1 MSNSSINS
9 AVAEW
14 NERATKIG
22 GRDTMLNFRDSRE
35 GSLDLSGAHPSGVA
49 QLLAGRATRLSSLIR
64 NTEQLA
70 DARRRVKSIRHK
82 ADQLSYERGIHTAH
96 LAIGFAQWSRDIDGT
111 RTDYSAPILLRHVEL
126 VPRGTNVE
134 DFEITLANDTV
145 VNPALVEYLHKHHN
159 VHIDTDEWIA
169 STQESHGFDPT
180 GVYKR
185 LRTAT
190 RSVPGLLVTQR
201 LVVSTFAN
209 ITTPFGRDDLPLDHP
224 VVRALAGDADA
235 RRSLSRGGSSD
246 PAPAPTAGG
255 GKGSAEVA
263 TTSAKKP
270 GLSAGVSD
278 ANTKNLPTLGA
289 NADSAKSEDAGST
302 LKTSGEKKQ
311 KRLRKRRELRSS
323 LDVQTTPRLP
333 DRSPS
338 SEFLALDVDGD
349 QQAVVDAAL
358 AGESFVVD
366 TPPGTGATQVATAL
380 ATSLAH
386 AGKSVLYV
394 AQSSDALDDYAKRLD
409 DAGVRNFVVDGRE
422 RMSDLKKQ
430 LVSLII
436 SAERSSKPDLNQL
449 LQKLTYTRERL
460 NAHTAS
466 LHQKR
471 EPWGTSVFATLEHL
485 AALTASDPGPL
496 TDVRFDDRVMKLDSA
511 GRDTLRGDLLKLS
524 DLGAFTMDVEDTVW
538 FGARF
543 ANDEDAETAR
553 ATAERAARLVTE
565 LTKQAEPVLRAAG
578 MNPARNVDAWGKCL
592 ETIVDVSRMLKRFT
606 EQVFDANLE
615 ELIAATGTGKYRR
628 QHNIDQG
635 MFERARLKKEA
646 AALARGPIVDL
657 HEELQGV
664 RKLRD
669 QWYRLTRDTSKAPH
683 AVDGADEAFDVHQE
697 LDIKLRQLDPIM
709 DDTPD
714 GGNLG
719 RMLVEE
725 LQARLSAMGEDRA
738 ALADLPAR
746 TSADDKLREAGLG
759 DLLDDLRARKVRHAG
774 VGAEFDLAYWATVLQ
789 QMAAADALISGH
801 DTRELDD
808 LVREFR
814 EADREFVKAGGQ
826 RLMYAHAAGWRRA
839 IASFKAEAEIVRI
852 ALRAPH
858 LHLQQLALE
867 APRVLSALAP
877 VWMMSPF
884 EVPNVFAAQ
893 EFFDVVIVADA
904 ARLSVPE
911 ALPAIARARQVVAL
925 GDSRLP
931 GPKPFSVSVNRHAAP
946 TQPSSTSVFT
956 ELAEFLPLKGLR
968 TYHRAAPQGLLDLVN
983 GHFYDSAISSL
994 PTART
999 SEGTGLEFAYV
1010 PDATGVPDS
1019 VTGQVESPD
1028 QEVSRVVDLVLRHAR
1043 TKPRQSLAV
1052 ITLTPWHAQRVAS
1065 AVQSAIR
1072 QYPYV
1077 ASFFTDTTKEP
1088 FVVTDVERVQ
1098 GFARDAVIFSVGYGR
1113 TLQGRV
1119 LYNFGSLEEP
1129 DSEKLLAAI
1138 VTRARRKLTLV
1149 SSYGPTDLERSR
1161 LKHGSRYLLELITA
1175 VVAASRSEAAR
1186 GGEQGSGAAS
1196 SRGAGAGTGTG
1207 AGSSTDAPSPL
1218 VVDIAERMRKLGAHP
1233 IVNYNGIDIAVPVGK
1248 TVEQGMVLA
1257 IETDGPAYA
1266 STPSVRE
1273 RERLRRDSLERRGWT
1288 CARMWS
1294 MDAFVNPQAVAQRM
1308 FDLWRES
1315 VEAHSPQSVLDAARA
1330 ASVVTGRR
1338 GSRPQVAPGLPL
1350 HAYSESDLHQM
1361 LEWIQSDNQFRDDT
1375 ELEHQLKNALAYRG
1389 HTDLN
1394 DTIAKAVR
1402 RYREAQARAKAVFEE
1417 QPRESSEGGRGGEE
1431 QELGQDAIMPTYDTG
1446 VLRDEDLIDA
1456 GLREDEREGTGESA
1470 SEREGERDDKRGD
1483 A

>member
-22 GRDTMLNFRDSRE
+22 GRDTMLNFRDSRD

-64 NTEQLA
+64 NAEQLA

-111 RTDYSAPILLRHVEL
+111 RTDFSAPILLRHVEL

-134 DFEITLANDTV
+134 DFEISLANDTV
-145 VNPALVEYLHKHHN
+145 VNPALVEYLRKHHG

-185 LRTAT
+185 LRTVT
-190 RSVPGLLVTQR
+190 RSVPGLLVGQR

-209 ITTPFGRDDLPLDHP
+209 ITTPFGRDDLPMDHP

-235 RRSLSRGGSSD
+235 RGSLSRGRSSG
-246 PAPAPTAGG
+246 PASAPAAGE
-255 GKGSAEVA
+255 GKGTAEAA

-270 GLSAGVSD
+270 RLSAGVSD

-289 NADSAKSEDAGST
+289 NAESENADATKAAGSKAVSAA
-302 LKTSGEKKQ
+302 KTSGEKKQ
-311 KRLRKRRELRSS
+311 KRLRKRRELRASMAA
-323 LDVQTTPRLP
+323 QTTPRLP

-358 AGESFVVD
+358 AGGSLVVD
-366 TPPGTGATQVATAL
+366 MPPGTGNTQVAAAL

-394 AQSSDALDDYAKRLD
+394 AQSSDALDDLATRLD

-422 RMSDLKKQ
+422 RMSEVKKQ

-436 SAERSSKPDLNQL
+436 SAERSSKPENTDLL
-449 LQKLTYTRERL
+449 KKLTDARDRL

-466 LHQKR
+466 LHQER
-471 EPWGTSVFATLEHL
+471 QPWGTSVFATLEHL

-496 TDVRFDDRVMKLDSA
+496 TDVRFEDRVMKLSSA
-511 GRDTLRGDLLKLS
+511 ARDALRDELLKLS

-543 ANDEDAETAR
+543 ANNEDAETAR
-553 ATAERAARLVTE
+553 ATAERAARLVTD
-565 LTKQAEPVLRAAG
+565 LTKQTEPVLRAAG
-578 MNPARNVDAWGKCL
+578 MNPARNVDEWGACL
-592 ETIVDVSRMLKRFT
+592 KTIVDVSRLLKRFK

-615 ELIAATGTGKYRR
+615 ELIAATGSGQYRR
-628 QHNIDQG
+628 EHNIDQG
-635 MFERARLKKEA
+635 MFERGRLKKEA
-646 AALARGPIVDL
+646 ASLTRGPVADL
-657 HEELQGV
+657 HEELQNV
-664 RKLRD
+664 RELRD
-669 QWYRLTRDTSKAPH
+669 QWYRLTRDTSQAPR
-683 AVDGADEAFDVHQE
+683 AVDGAVEAFDVYQE
-697 LDIKLRQLDPIM
+697 LEIKLRQLDPIM

-714 GGNLG
+714 GGDLG

-746 TSADDKLREAGLG
+746 TSADDKLRGAGLG

-789 QMAAADALISGH
+789 QMAAADTQISGH
-801 DTRELDD
+801 DTRALDS
-808 LVREFR
+808 LAREFR
-814 EADREFVKAGGQ
+814 EADREFVKTGGE

-839 IASFKAEAEIVRI
+839 IASFKAEAESVRT

-858 LHLQQLALE
+858 LHIRQLALE

-884 EVPNVFAAQ
+884 EVPNVFATQ
-893 EFFDVVIVADA
+893 DFFDVVIIADA

-911 ALPAIARARQVVAL
+911 ALPSIARARQVVAL
-925 GDSRLP
+925 GDPRLP
-931 GPKPFSVSVNRHAAP
+931 GPKPFSVSVNRHAVPAE
-946 TQPSSTSVFT
+946 PSSSSVFT
-956 ELAEFLPLKGLR
+956 ELSEFLPLKGLR
-968 TYHRAAPQGLLDLVN
+968 TYHRSAPQGLLDLVN
-983 GHFYDSAISSL
+983 GHFYESAISSL

-999 SEGTGLEFAYV
+999 SEGSGLEFAYV

-1119 LYNFGSLEEP
+1119 LYSFGSLEQP
-1129 DSEKLLAAI
+1129 GSEKLLAAI
-1138 VTRARRKLTLV
+1138 VTRARQKLTLV

-1161 LKHGSRYLLELITA
+1161 LKHGARYLLELIST
-1175 VVAASRSEAAR
+1175 VVATSRSEATRTGEQESAGAR
-1186 GGEQGSGAAS
+1186 GMRDAGGAA
-1196 SRGAGAGTGTG
+1196 GATNAQN
-1207 AGSSTDAPSPL
+1207 PL
-1218 VVDIAERMRKLGAHP
+1218 INDIAERMRKLGAHP
-1233 IVNYNGIDIAVPVGK
+1233 IVNYHGIDIAVPVGK
-1248 TVEQGMVLA
+1248 TVDQGMVLA

-1294 MDAFVNPQAVAQRM
+1294 MDAFANPQAVAKRLY
-1308 FDLWRES
+1308 DLWRDS

-1338 GSRPQVAPGLPL
+1338 GSRPKVTPGLPL
-1350 HAYSESDLHQM
+1350 HAYSETELHQM
-1361 LEWIQSDNQFRDDT
+1361 LEWIQSDNQFRDDA
-1375 ELEHQLKNALAYRG
+1375 ELEHQLQTALAYRG

-1402 RYREAQARAKAVFEE
+1402 RYREVQARAKAVFEE
-1417 QPRESSEGGRGGEE
+1417 QFQEGAESSPGDEGR
-1431 QELGQDAIMPTYDTG
+1431 ELDQDEVMPTYDTG

-1456 GLREDEREGTGESA
+1456 GLREEERA
-1470 SEREGERDDKRGD
+1470 NERDDS
-1483 A
+1483 

>member
-145 VNPALVEYLHKHHN
+145 VNPALVEYLRKHHR

-169 STQESHGFDPT
+169 ATQESHGFDPT

-235 RRSLSRGGSSD
+235 RRSLARGGSSD
-246 PAPAPTAGG
+246 PAPAPASGE
-255 GKGSAEVA
+255 GKETAEVA

-278 ANTKNLPTLGA
+278 DNTKNLPTLGA
-289 NADSAKSEDAGST
+289 NADSEKSEGAGTT

-436 SAERSSKPDLNQL
+436 SAERSAKPDLNQL
-449 LQKLTYTRERL
+449 LQKLTDTRERL

-496 TDVRFDDRVMKLDSA
+496 TDVRFDDRVMKLDPVE
-511 GRDTLRGDLLKLS
+511 RDALREDLLKLS

-565 LTKQAEPVLRAAG
+565 LTKQAEPVLRSAG
-578 MNPARNVDAWGKCL
+578 MNPARNVDAWGACL
-592 ETIVDVSRMLKRFT
+592 ETIVAVSRMLKRFT

-615 ELIAATGTGKYRR
+615 ELIAATGTGQYRR

-646 AALARGPIVDL
+646 AALTRGPVADL

-664 RKLRD
+664 RELRD

-683 AVDGADEAFDVHQE
+683 AVDGADEAFDVYQE

-714 GGNLG
+714 GGDLG

-789 QMAAADALISGH
+789 QMAAADAQIGGH
-801 DTRELDD
+801 DTRALDD
-808 LVREFR
+808 LAREFR
-814 EADREFVKAGGQ
+814 DADREFVKAGGE

-839 IASFKAEAEIVRI
+839 IASFKAEAESVRT

-858 LHLQQLALE
+858 LHIQQLALE
-867 APRVLSALAP
+867 SPRVLSALAP

-893 EFFDVVIVADA
+893 EFFDVVIIADA

-925 GDSRLP
+925 GDPRLP

-946 TQPSSTSVFT
+946 AQSSSASVFT

-983 GHFYDSAISSL
+983 GHFYESAISSL

-1065 AVQSAIR
+1065 AVQTAIR

-1129 DSEKLLAAI
+1129 DSEKLLATI
-1138 VTRARRKLTLV
+1138 VTRARQKLTLV

-1161 LKHGSRYLLELITA
+1161 LKHGARYLLELITA

-1186 GGEQGSGAAS
+1186 GGEQGAGAAS
-1196 SRGAGAGTGTG
+1196 SRGAGAGTG
-1207 AGSSTDAPSPL
+1207 APNPL

-1248 TVEQGMVLA
+1248 TVEQGMALA
-1257 IETDGPAYA
+1257 IETDGSAYA

-1338 GSRPQVAPGLPL
+1338 GSRPQVTPGLPL

-1417 QPRESSEGGRGGEE
+1417 QSHEGSENGRGGEE
-1431 QELGQDAIMPTYDTG
+1431 QELDQDAIMPTYDTG

-1456 GLREDEREGTGESA
+1456 GLREDERDE
-1470 SEREGERDDKRGD
+1470 KRGD

>member
-14 NERATKIG
+14 NDRATKIG
-22 GRDTMLNFRDSRE
+22 GRDTMLNFRDSRD

-70 DARRRVKSIRHK
+70 DARRRVKTIRHK

-111 RTDYSAPILLRHVEL
+111 RTDFSAPVLLRHVEL

-145 VNPALVEYLHKHHN
+145 VNPALVEYLDKNHG

-185 LRTAT
+185 LRTVT
-190 RSVPGLLVTQR
+190 RTVPGLLVTQR

-209 ITTPFGRDDLPLDHP
+209 ITTPFGRDDLPMDHP

-235 RRSLSRGGSSD
+235 RGSLSRGRSSD
-246 PAPAPTAGG
+246 PAPAPAAGE
-255 GKGSAEVA
+255 GKGDAEA
-263 TTSAKKP
+263 GATSAKKP
-270 GLSAGVSD
+270 RLSAGVSD
-278 ANTKNLPTLGA
+278 SNTKNRPALGA
-289 NADSAKSEDAGST
+289 NAESENADVSKEAKETGGNADPAV
-302 LKTSGEKKQ
+302 KTSGQKKQ
-311 KRLRKRRELRSS
+311 KRLRKRRELRAAM
-323 LDVQTTPRLP
+323 VAQTTPRLP

-349 QQAVVDAAL
+349 QQAVVDSAL

-366 TPPGTGATQVATAL
+366 TPPGTGATQVAAAL
-380 ATSLAH
+380 ATTLAH

-394 AQSSDALDDYAKRLD
+394 AQSSDALDDLGTRLD
-409 DAGVRNFVVDGRE
+409 EAGVRNFVVDGRE
-422 RMSDLKKQ
+422 RMSEVKKQ

-436 SAERSSKPDLNQL
+436 SAERSTKPELTEL
-449 LQKLTYTRERL
+449 LQKLTNAREKL
-460 NAHTAS
+460 NAHSAS
-466 LHQKR
+466 LHQER
-471 EPWGTSVFATLEHL
+471 QPWGTSVYATLEQL

-511 GRDTLRGDLLKLS
+511 QRGALREDLLKLS

-543 ANDEDAETAR
+543 ANDKDAETAR
-553 ATAERAARLVTE
+553 ATAERAARLVAE
-565 LTKQAEPVLRAAG
+565 LTTQAEPVLRAAG
-578 MNPARNVDAWGKCL
+578 MNPARNIDAWGTCL
-592 ETIVDVSRMLKRFT
+592 ETIVDVSRMLKRFKG
-606 EQVFDANLE
+606 QVFDAHLE
-615 ELIAATGTGKYRR
+615 ELIAATGSGQYRR

-646 AALARGPIVDL
+646 AALTQSPVADL
-657 HEELQGV
+657 HEELKSV
-664 RKLRD
+664 RELRD

-683 AVDGADEAFDVHQE
+683 AVDGADEAFDVYQE
-697 LDIKLRQLDPIM
+697 LAIKLRQLDPIM

-714 GGNLG
+714 GGDLG

-759 DLLDDLRARKVRHAG
+759 DLLDDLRARKVRHSG

-789 QMAAADALISGH
+789 QMAAADSQIGGH
-801 DTRELDD
+801 DTRALDG
-808 LVREFR
+808 LVRDFR
-814 EADREFVKAGGQ
+814 NADREFVSLGGE

-839 IASFKAEAEIVRI
+839 IASFKAEAESVRT

-858 LHLQQLALE
+858 LHIRQLALE

-884 EVPNVFAAQ
+884 EVPNVFATQ
-893 EFFDVVIVADA
+893 DFFDVVIIADA

-925 GDSRLP
+925 GDPRLP

-946 TQPSSTSVFT
+946 AESSSTSVFT

-983 GHFYDSAISSL
+983 GHFYESAISSL

-999 SEGTGLEFAYV
+999 SEGSGLEFAYV

-1052 ITLTPWHAQRVAS
+1052 ITLTPWHAQRIAS

-1119 LYNFGSLEEP
+1119 LYNFGSLEQP

-1138 VTRARRKLTLV
+1138 VTRARQKLTLV
-1149 SSYGPTDLERSR
+1149 SSYGPTDLDRSR
-1161 LKHGSRYLLELITA
+1161 LKHGARYLLELITA
-1175 VVAASRSEAAR
+1175 VVAASRSEVAR
-1186 GGEQGSGAAS
+1186 TSDEDT
-1196 SRGAGAGTGTG
+1196 AGTRGVSQ
-1207 AGSSTDAPSPL
+1207 ASAQNPL
-1218 VVDIAERMRKLGAHP
+1218 VNDIAERMRKLGAHP
-1233 IVNYNGIDIAVPVGK
+1233 IVNYQGIDIAVPVGK
-1248 TVEQGMVLA
+1248 TAEQGMVLA
-1257 IETDGPAYA
+1257 IETDGRAYA

-1273 RERLRRDSLERRGWT
+1273 RERLRCESLERRGWT

-1338 GSRPQVAPGLPL
+1338 GSRPKVTPGLPL
-1350 HAYSESDLHQM
+1350 HAYSESELHQM
-1361 LEWIQSDNQFRDDT
+1361 LEWIQSDNQFRDDA

-1394 DTIAKAVR
+1394 DTIVKAVR
-1402 RYREAQARAKAVFEE
+1402 RYREAQARAQAVFEE
-1417 QPRESSEGGRGGEE
+1417 SSNSDFADGRGAEE
-1431 QELGQDAIMPTYDTG
+1431 QELDQDAIMPMYDTG

-1456 GLREDEREGTGESA
+1456 GLREDEAERGNERDE
-1470 SEREGERDDKRGD
+1470 EREGERDDS
-1483 A
+1483 

>member
-111 RTDYSAPILLRHVEL
+111 RTDCSAPILLRHVEL

-145 VNPALVEYLHKHHN
+145 VNPALVEYLRKHHN

-302 LKTSGEKKQ
+302 LKTSGAKKQ

-814 EADREFVKAGGQ
+814 DADREFVKAGGQ

-911 ALPAIARARQVVAL
+911 ALPAIARACQVVAL

-1098 GFARDAVIFSVGYGR
+1098 GFARDAVVFSVGYGR

-1315 VEAHSPQSVLDAARA
+1315 VEARSPQSVLDAARA

-1338 GSRPQVAPGLPL
+1338 GSRPQVTPGLPL

-1402 RYREAQARAKAVFEE
+1402 RYRDAQARAKAVFEE
-1417 QPRESSEGGRGGEE
+1417 QSHEGSENGRGGEE
-1431 QELGQDAIMPTYDTG
+1431 QELDQDAIMPTYDTG